1 MHDAAARRSQLVH
14 HLRATGE
21 VTDERVLDAIGAV
34 PRERF
39 IDARQAHEAYSDE
52 PLPIGSD
59 QTISQPLVVALM
71 TEALHVAAGDHVL
84 EIGTGSGYQ
93 AAVLQELGAK
103 VTTIERIPKLATRAA
118 ERLLELEYNDIDV
131 HIGDGSKGWPEG
143 SPYDGI
149 IVTAGAPSVPK
160 SLLEQLADGGRLVA
174 PIGPAQAQELLQV
187 SRSGSR
193 FRTERL
199 GPVAFVPL
207 IGAEGW
213 PEPHPLSIAPSPTT
227 PQTHHPAAPQPHR
240 PGD

>member
-1 MHDAAARRSQLVH
+1 
-14 HLRATGE
+14 
-21 VTDERVLDAIGAV
+21 V

-39 IDARQAHEAYSDE
+39 VDARQAHEAYSDE
-52 PLPIGSD
+52 ALPIGSG
-59 QTISQPLVVALM
+59 QTISQPFVVTLM
-71 TEALHVAAGDHVL
+71 TEALHVVAGDHVL

-93 AAVLQELGAK
+93 AAVLQELGAM
-103 VTTIERIPKLATRAA
+103 VTTIERIPKLAISAA
-118 ERLLELEYNDIDV
+118 ERLLELGYNGIDV

-149 IVTAGAPSVPK
+149 IVTAGAPSIPQ

-174 PIGPAQAQELLQV
+174 PIGRAQTQELLQV

-213 PEPHPLSIAPSPTT
+213 PEPHPPSIAPSPTA
-227 PQTHHPAAPQPHR
+227 PQTHHPTAPPPHR
-240 PGD
+240 PTDPQTPVIDLPERS